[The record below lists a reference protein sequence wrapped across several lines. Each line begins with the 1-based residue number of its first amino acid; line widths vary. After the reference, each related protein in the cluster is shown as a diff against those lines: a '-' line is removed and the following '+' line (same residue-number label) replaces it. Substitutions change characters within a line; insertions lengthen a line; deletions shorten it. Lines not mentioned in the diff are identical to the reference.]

1 MPSGIVH
8 RYLAGVDVWRNLF
21 DRLTRLGRRS
31 RSVGEQSVADYQR
44 RIAALRAAAA
54 GHPPTAPGQP

>member
-1 MPSGIVH
+1 MPWGVVH
-8 RYLAGVDVWRNLF
+8 RYFGDVAALRNLF

-31 RSVGEQSVADYQR
+31 RTVGEQSVADYQR

-54 GHPPTAPGQP
+54 GRPPAAPGQP

>member
-1 MPSGIVH
+1 MPTNVVH
-8 RYLAGVDVWRNLF
+8 RYRDDVGTFRNLF

-44 RIAALRAAAA
+44 RIAALRVAATERRT
-54 GHPPTAPGQP
+54 TAPGQP